1 MSWLY
6 QKVLHILAEYCDEE
20 SFLMELNDQKQQL
33 KKLLNLMVKNFQGRK
48 EISAI
53 WLAIEGDCREH
64 FINNYIKETKYQY
77 LTGQCLFALIKYFNQ
92 HPTASKIILESME
105 KNKIGLKVEKN
116 FYVSLMELPNKADYL
131 DIEARRNA
139 LLSKRK

>member
-1 MSWLY
+1 
-6 QKVLHILAEYCDEE
+6 
-20 SFLMELNDQKQQL
+20 
-33 KKLLNLMVKNFQGRK
+33 MVKNFQGRK